1 MRSLTKCNR
10 FVSSKIHW
18 LNVSSQRRVLQGKR
32 PSENRHTGTTFPD
45 YFKSIIIGRNR
56 FSLNSKYAHGFPF
69 IKMVFRGPSWKY
81 EHFLVASALVS
92 CVLKTDTMLQFHFIY
107 PYWIIFQIAL
117 FSCSVSIYQLKN
129 VWIYLFVEYLLH
141 DFVQFA

>member
-32 PSENRHTGTTFPD
+32 PSENRHTGTTSPD
-45 YFKSIIIGRNR
+45 YFKSIIIGINR

-81 EHFLVASALVS
+81 EHFLVASAKSFSRFCLLSLVY
-92 CVLKTDTMLQFHFIY
+92 LKQTLCSSFTLFIL
-107 PYWIIFQIAL
+107 I
-117 FSCSVSIYQLKN
+117 
-129 VWIYLFVEYLLH
+129 E
-141 DFVQFA
+141 